1 MKFFEHRSGGSV
13 REMFILMGE
22 MVKSEVVK
30 KAQQASFMG
39 LLIDGYCPERE
50 ACVIHQIC

>member
-30 KAQQASFMG
+30 KAQQATMRDKSVDT
-39 LLIDGYCPERE
+39 LP
-50 ACVIHQIC
+50 